1 MKKWR
6 ILAVIA
12 MLLGMV
18 GSAGAKEDN
27 VKIKLNLENQTVI
40 INLNNNSATQQFLKM
55 LPRQFEFS
63 DFAGEEKITYFTEPI
78 SLENAPRGMVAK
90 AGKMFIYAPWK
101 NWGIFYKDH
110 GTTPDSSLI
119 EMGEVESGLDY
130 LANQHGK
137 FVAYIEVCK

>member
-63 DFAGEEKITYFTEPI
+63 DFAGEEKITYFPEPI

-110 GTTPDSSLI
+110 GTTPDNSLI
-119 EMGEVESGLDY
+119 EMGNVESGLEY

>member
-1 MKKWR
+1 MGCLR
-6 ILAVIA
+6 
-12 MLLGMV
+12 
-18 GSAGAKEDN
+18 GAKVLLYFKMQKE
-27 VKIKLNLENQTVI
+27 
-40 INLNNNSATQQFLKM
+40 SAFFFFFSFGGRCRVAFRGRAGI
-55 LPRQFEFS
+55 LP
-63 DFAGEEKITYFTEPI
+63 FAGEEKITYFPEPI

-110 GTTPDSSLI
+110 GSTPDNSLI
-119 EMGEVESGLDY
+119 EMGNVESGLEY

>member
-6 ILAVIA
+6 ITAFIA
-12 MLLGMV
+12 MLLGII
-18 GSAGAKEDN
+18 GSPNAKEDN
-27 VKIKLNLENQTVI
+27 VKISLTIDNHTVI

-63 DFAGEEKITYFTEPI
+63 DFAGEEKITYFPEPI

-110 GTTPDSSLI
+110 GSTPDNSLI
-119 EMGEVESGLDY
+119 EMGNVESGLEY